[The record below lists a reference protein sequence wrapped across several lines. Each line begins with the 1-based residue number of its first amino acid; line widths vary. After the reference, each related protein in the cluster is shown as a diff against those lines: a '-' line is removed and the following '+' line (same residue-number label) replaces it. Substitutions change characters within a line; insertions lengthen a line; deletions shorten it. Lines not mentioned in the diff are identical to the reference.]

1 MDNSS
6 VKNRH
11 GSDGGIMRFTGKVAL
26 ITGASSRIGLAKARQ
41 LIAEGARVLRR
52 GPVRATEAK
61 PPASV
66 S

>member
-6 VKNRH
+6 VKNQH
-11 GSDGGIMRFTGKVAL
+11 GSDGGIMRFTGKVAP
-26 ITGASSRIGLAKARQ
+26 ITGGGGRIGLAKARQ
-41 LIAEGARVLRR
+41 LIAEGARVVRR

-61 PPASV
+61 PPASI